1 MKNNSTAV
9 SFYVFSE
16 TFASAIASELR
27 NLTFP
32 LYAYLLGYSPYFIS
46 ILFVIYL
53 STHLI
58 LSYPFGLLAQK
69 IGSSKVALMSSFL
82 DAISIIIITFN
93 NPYIFIASFILLGIS
108 SASSTQIKSLISYNF
123 GDKLKS
129 VYSRLIAIF
138 LTGNVMAQILTAV
151 LGSLSLFTVIYLSV
165 GSFYIIFSIISVFIM
180 RSFKEVYISP
190 NKINVIPSRKLL
202 IFSILGLLFGF
213 SSSIVAIFIQIWFT
227 IEKLPIYEISLV
239 YMGSSIAGIASS
251 FLTDRMKENTLL
263 KFVTLISLSAIE
275 GILTFIIY
283 FPSPISIIAY
293 LMSGL
298 ISPIILTA
306 RNVMS
311 TTALRKL
318 NEIENGFALLSTFSM
333 IGQVFGILGEGI
345 LFTLG
350 DYIIPFAIG
359 SSLGFVTTVVYLAL
373 YERITKT

>member
-1 MKNNSTAV
+1 
-9 SFYVFSE
+9 
-16 TFASAIASELR
+16 
-27 NLTFP
+27 
-32 LYAYLLGYSPYFIS
+32 
-46 ILFVIYL
+46 
-53 STHLI
+53 
-58 LSYPFGLLAQK
+58 
-69 IGSSKVALMSSFL
+69 
-82 DAISIIIITFN
+82 
-93 NPYIFIASFILLGIS
+93 
-108 SASSTQIKSLISYNF
+108 
-123 GDKLKS
+123 
-129 VYSRLIAIF
+129 
-138 LTGNVMAQILTAV
+138 
-151 LGSLSLFTVIYLSV
+151 
-165 GSFYIIFSIISVFIM
+165 VFIM
-180 RSFKEVYISP
+180 RSFKEVNIRP
-190 NKINVIPSRKLL
+190 NKIKVIPSRKLL
-202 IFSILGLLFGF
+202 SSSILGLLFGF